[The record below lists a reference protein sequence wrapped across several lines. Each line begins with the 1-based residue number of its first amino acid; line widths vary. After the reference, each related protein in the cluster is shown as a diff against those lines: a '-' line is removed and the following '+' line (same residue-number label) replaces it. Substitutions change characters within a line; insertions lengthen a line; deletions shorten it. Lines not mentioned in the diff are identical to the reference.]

1 MFCVSNGSVTI
12 NGVSYTGS
20 NITINGSGEVVIDG
34 VSQTTIESKNISVH
48 VNSES
53 CGDITTSSGSI
64 KIESGCVVGDI
75 KTVSGDVTC
84 HSNVDGN
91 VNTVSGDVTTFGN
104 ICGNVKTVSGDI
116 SGV

>member
-1 MFCVSNGSVTI
+1 MGFHKK
-12 NGVSYTGS
+12 
-20 NITINGSGEVVIDG
+20 
-34 VSQTTIESKNISVH
+34 TIESKNISVY

-53 CGDITTSSGSI
+53 CGDITTSSGDI
-64 KIESGCVVGDI
+64 KIESGCVVSNI

-84 HSNVDGN
+84 HSAVDGS
-91 VNTVSGDVTTFGN
+91 VNTVSGDVVTFGN

>member
-1 MFCVSNGSVTI
+1 MFSVNNGSVTI
-12 NGVSYTGS
+12 NGVSYTGN
-20 NITINGSGEVVIDG
+20 NIKINGSGEVIVDG
-34 VSQTTIESKNISVH
+34 VSQTTVESKNISVY

-53 CGDITTSSGSI
+53 CGDITTLSGDVV
-64 KIESGCVVGDI
+64 IESGCVVGDI

-84 HSNVDGN
+84 HSTVDGN

-104 ICGNVKTVSGDI
+104 IHGNVKTVSGDI

>member
-1 MFCVSNGSVTI
+1 MFSINNGNVT
-12 NGVSYTGS
+12 
-20 NITINGSGEVVIDG
+20 IDG
-34 VSQTTIESKNISVH
+34 VSYSGNNITISGNGEVIVDGVFQETVESKNITVY
-48 VNSES
+48 VNSRS
-53 CGDITTSSGSI
+53 CGDITTSSGNI

-84 HSNVDGN
+84 HSAVDGS

-104 ICGNVKTVSGDI
+104 INGNVKTVSGDI

>member
-1 MFCVSNGSVTI
+1 MFSINNGNVT
-12 NGVSYTGS
+12 
-20 NITINGSGEVVIDG
+20 IDG
-34 VSQTTIESKNISVH
+34 VSYSGNNIVIKGNGDVLVDGVFQETIESKNITVY
-48 VNSES
+48 VNSRS
-53 CGDITTSSGSI
+53 CGDITTSSGNI
-64 KIESGCVVGDI
+64 KIESDCVVGDI

-84 HSNVDGN
+84 HSNVDGS